1 MKKRALLTGIG
12 GMDGSHLAEFLLSKD
27 YEVFGCVKAESVGT
41 DTAGRKKADVV
52 EEAEIMYMA
61 DHLEEAID
69 EGIAN
74 LQ

>member
-1 MKKRALLTGIG
+1 MRDI
-12 GMDGSHLAEFLLSKD
+12 FI
-27 YEVFGCVKAESVGT
+27 
-41 DTAGRKKADVV
+41 
-52 EEAEIMYMA
+52 EEAKKTAEASEPGEIQSYA

>member
-1 MKKRALLTGIG
+1 MKEIFIDQA
-12 GMDGSHLAEFLLSKD
+12 
-27 YEVFGCVKAESVGT
+27 
-41 DTAGRKKADVV
+41 RKKADAV

>member
-1 MKKRALLTGIG
+1 MKEIFIDHARKRA
-12 GMDGSHLAEFLLSKD
+12 E
-27 YEVFGCVKAESVGT
+27 
-41 DTAGRKKADVV
+41 VV

>member
-1 MKKRALLTGIG
+1 MLSGSQMKDIFIEEA
-12 GMDGSHLAEFLLSKD
+12 
-27 YEVFGCVKAESVGT
+27 
-41 DTAGRKKADVV
+41 KKTADVS
-52 EEAEIMYMA
+52 EPGELQSYA